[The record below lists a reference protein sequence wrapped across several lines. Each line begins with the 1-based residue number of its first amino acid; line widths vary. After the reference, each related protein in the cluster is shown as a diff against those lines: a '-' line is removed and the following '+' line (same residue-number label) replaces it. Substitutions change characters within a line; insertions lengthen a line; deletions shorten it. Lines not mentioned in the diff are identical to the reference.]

1 MDKEEQKKKSEEIR
15 KVLKVKNEYN
25 LTEEI
30 LKEVRKRHR
39 RHNDENETK
48 EDR

>member
-30 LKEVRKRHR
+30 LKEVSKRHR
-39 RHNDENETK
+39 QHKYADKTK